1 MMIGPDWSGRLWT
14 VIILETEI
22 EGRWRPITGWPSDKP
37 EILRYNEAA
46 HKLRRRV
53 PNERK

>member
-1 MMIGPDWSGRLWT
+1 MMIGPDRSGRLWT

-22 EGRWRPITGWPSDKP
+22 EGRWRPITGWRSDKP

-46 HKLRRRV
+46 KTISRRV
-53 PNERK
+53 SNETK